1 MNMSIKCQVVECK
14 HNDGN
19 EAYCT
24 LGKIEIVRHTS
35 LTSSIEGTV
44 DGCGTDCAYFEP
56 RS

>member
-14 HNDGN
+14 YNDGN
-19 EAYCT
+19 ESYCT
-24 LGKIEIVRHTS
+24 LGKIEIVRHPS

-56 RS
+56 RA